1 MKILVPVKRV
11 VDYNV
16 KVRVKSDNS
25 GVELDNVKMSMNPFD
40 EIAVE
45 EALRLKEKGVAT
57 EVIAISIGVSQVQE
71 TIRNALAMGADS
83 GIFVEVN
90 ETLEPLNIAKI
101 ISSIATTT
109 SKTFIFV
116 GEKKSGKSSMIT
128 KFLEQQVKE
137 EMPETTA
144 MNYSSGIKLSSKDD
158 KKVKVNVYELGG
170 GRSFANLLE
179 SAMVGE
185 SI

>member
-1 MKILVPVKRV
+1 MRSRMPLQKMEMRQTSNQSTQQPKTSGPSLPR
-11 VDYNV
+11 NSQ
-16 KVRVKSDNS
+16 KVR
-25 GVELDNVKMSMNPFD
+25 
-40 EIAVE
+40 
-45 EALRLKEKGVAT
+45 AL
-57 EVIAISIGVSQVQE
+57 
-71 TIRNALAMGADS
+71 
-83 GIFVEVN
+83 
-90 ETLEPLNIAKI
+90 LNKYLII
-101 ISSIATTT
+101 ISSIATTA

-144 MNYSSGIKLSSKDD
+144 MNYSSGIKHNKDD

>member
-1 MKILVPVKRV
+1 MRSRMPLQKMEMRQTSNQSTQQPKTSGPSLPR
-11 VDYNV
+11 NSQ
-16 KVRVKSDNS
+16 KV
-25 GVELDNVKMSMNPFD
+25 G
-40 EIAVE
+40 
-45 EALRLKEKGVAT
+45 AL
-57 EVIAISIGVSQVQE
+57 
-71 TIRNALAMGADS
+71 
-83 GIFVEVN
+83 
-90 ETLEPLNIAKI
+90 LNKYLII
-101 ISSIATTT
+101 ISSIATTA

-144 MNYSSGIKLSSKDD
+144 MNYSSGIKHNKDD

>member
-1 MKILVPVKRV
+1 MRRRMPLQKMEMRQTSNQLTQQPKTSGPSLPR
-11 VDYNV
+11 NSQ
-16 KVRVKSDNS
+16 KV
-25 GVELDNVKMSMNPFD
+25 G
-40 EIAVE
+40 
-45 EALRLKEKGVAT
+45 AL
-57 EVIAISIGVSQVQE
+57 
-71 TIRNALAMGADS
+71 
-83 GIFVEVN
+83 
-90 ETLEPLNIAKI
+90 LNKYLII
-101 ISSIATTT
+101 ISSIATTA

-137 EMPETTA
+137 EMTETTA
-144 MNYSSGIKLSSKDD
+144 MNYSSGIKHNKDD

>member
-1 MKILVPVKRV
+1 
-11 VDYNV
+11 
-16 KVRVKSDNS
+16 
-25 GVELDNVKMSMNPFD
+25 MSF
-40 EIAVE
+40 
-45 EALRLKEKGVAT
+45 
-57 EVIAISIGVSQVQE
+57 
-71 TIRNALAMGADS
+71 
-83 GIFVEVN
+83 
-90 ETLEPLNIAKI
+90 
-101 ISSIATTT
+101 IATTT

-128 KFLEQQVKE
+128 KFLEMQVKE

-144 MNYSSGIKLSSKDD
+144 MNYSSGIKHNKDD

-179 SAMVGE
+179 SAMVGD

>member
-1 MKILVPVKRV
+1 MRRRTPLQKMEMRQTSNQLTLQPKTSGPSLPRNSQKVGALLNKYLIIIL
-11 VDYNV
+11 
-16 KVRVKSDNS
+16 
-25 GVELDNVKMSMNPFD
+25 
-40 EIAVE
+40 
-45 EALRLKEKGVAT
+45 
-57 EVIAISIGVSQVQE
+57 
-71 TIRNALAMGADS
+71 
-83 GIFVEVN
+83 
-90 ETLEPLNIAKI
+90 
-101 ISSIATTT
+101 SIATTT

-137 EMPETTA
+137 DMPETTA

>member
-1 MKILVPVKRV
+1 MRSQMPLQKMEMRQTSNQSTQQPKTSGPSLPR
-11 VDYNV
+11 NSQ
-16 KVRVKSDNS
+16 KV
-25 GVELDNVKMSMNPFD
+25 
-40 EIAVE
+40 
-45 EALRLKEKGVAT
+45 
-57 EVIAISIGVSQVQE
+57 
-71 TIRNALAMGADS
+71 GAS
-83 GIFVEVN
+83 PN
-90 ETLEPLNIAKI
+90 EYLII
-101 ISSIATTT
+101 ISSIATTA

-144 MNYSSGIKLSSKDD
+144 MNYSSGIKHNKDD

>member
-1 MKILVPVKRV
+1 MRSRMPLQKMEMRQTSNQSTQQPKTSGPSLPR
-11 VDYNV
+11 NSQ
-16 KVRVKSDNS
+16 KV
-25 GVELDNVKMSMNPFD
+25 G
-40 EIAVE
+40 
-45 EALRLKEKGVAT
+45 ALPNKYL
-57 EVIAISIGVSQVQE
+57 I
-71 TIRNALAMGADS
+71 
-83 GIFVEVN
+83 
-90 ETLEPLNIAKI
+90 I
-101 ISSIATTT
+101 ISSIATTA

-144 MNYSSGIKLSSKDD
+144 MNYSSGIKHNKDD

>member
-1 MKILVPVKRV
+1 MRSRMPPQKTEMRQKSNQSTQQPKTSGPSLPR
-11 VDYNV
+11 NSQ
-16 KVRVKSDNS
+16 KVGALLNKY
-25 GVELDNVKMSMNPFD
+25 LIIMSF
-40 EIAVE
+40 
-45 EALRLKEKGVAT
+45 
-57 EVIAISIGVSQVQE
+57 
-71 TIRNALAMGADS
+71 
-83 GIFVEVN
+83 
-90 ETLEPLNIAKI
+90 
-101 ISSIATTT
+101 IATTT

-128 KFLEQQVKE
+128 KFLEMQVKE

-144 MNYSSGIKLSSKDD
+144 MNYSSGIKHNKDD

-179 SAMVGE
+179 SAMVGD